1 MPKTCISVSTI
12 GKAPEIVKG
21 FIDKNGWPIS
31 TIITKPDSV
40 MIYFSYKWYQYYNV
54 CKVEQAVKRFEKL
67 NKLNKCYYKSDI
79 YVDDFTKKTA
89 FSAEQYKK
97 VCEEFGRTFVIQGGI
112 GCRDVEAITNDDGV
126 VIGYKI

>member
-1 MPKTCISVSTI
+1 MAKTCISVSAV
-12 GKAPEIVKG
+12 GKVPEIVKG

-40 MIYFSYKWYQYYNV
+40 RIYFSYKWYQYYNV

-67 NKLNKCYYKSDI
+67 NKWYYNPDI

-89 FSAEQYKK
+89 FAAGQYKK
-97 VCEEFGRTFVIQGGI
+97 FLEEFSRASVIQGDI
-112 GCRDVEAITNDDGV
+112 GCGDVEAITNDDGV

>member
-1 MPKTCISVSTI
+1 MPKTCISVSAV

-40 MIYFSYKWYQYYNV
+40 RIYFYYKWYQYYNV

-67 NKLNKCYYKSDI
+67 NKWHYKPNI
-79 YVDDFTKKTA
+79 YVYDFTKKAT
-89 FSAEQYKK
+89 FSTEQYKK
-97 VCEEFGRTFVIQGGI
+97 FLEEFSRAIVIQGDI
-112 GCRDVEAITNDDGV
+112 GCGDVEAITNDDDV

>member
-1 MPKTCISVSTI
+1 MPKTCISVSAV

-40 MIYFSYKWYQYYNV
+40 RIYFSYKWYQYYNV
-54 CKVEQAVKRFEKL
+54 CTVKQAVKRFEKL
-67 NKLNKCYYKSDI
+67 NKWYYKPDI

-89 FSAEQYKK
+89 FSASRSIQKEL
-97 VCEEFGRTFVIQGGI
+97 EEFANTIVIQGGI
-112 GCRDVEAITNDDGV
+112 RCGDVEAITNDDGV
-126 VIGYKI
+126 VIGYKK

>member
-1 MPKTCISVSTI
+1 MPKTCISVSAVS
-12 GKAPEIVKG
+12 KAPEIVKG

-40 MIYFSYKWYQYYNV
+40 RIYFSYKWYQYYNV

-67 NKLNKCYYKSDI
+67 NKWHYKPNI

-89 FSAEQYKK
+89 FSAEQYKNFL
-97 VCEEFGRTFVIQGGI
+97 EEFSRAIVIQGDI
-112 GCRDVEAITNDDGV
+112 GCGDVEAITNDDDV
-126 VIGYKI
+126 VIGYKR

>member
-1 MPKTCISVSTI
+1 MPKTCISVSAV

-40 MIYFSYKWYQYYNV
+40 RIYFSYKWYQYYNV

-67 NKLNKCYYKSDI
+67 NKWYYKPNI

-89 FSAEQYKK
+89 FSASRAIQKEL
-97 VCEEFGRTFVIQGGI
+97 EEFANTIVIQGGI
-112 GCRDVEAITNDDGV
+112 GCGDVEAITNDDGV
-126 VIGYKI
+126 VIGYKR

>member
-1 MPKTCISVSTI
+1 MPKTCISVSAV
-12 GKAPEIVKG
+12 GKVPEIVKG

-40 MIYFSYKWYQYYNV
+40 RIYFSYKWYQYYNV

-67 NKLNKCYYKSDI
+67 NKLNKWHYKHDI

-97 VCEEFGRTFVIQGGI
+97 VCKEFGRTFVIQGGI
-112 GCRDVEAITNDDGV
+112 GCGDVEAITNDDDV
-126 VIGYKI
+126 VIGYKR